1 MKSQH
6 NSTPHRS
13 VVIVGGGAAG
23 WLTAAIIAAE
33 HNVKNNPNVSVTLVE
48 SPDVKILGV
57 GEGTWPTMRDTLRKI
72 GIDEYPFLLSCDA
85 SFKQGTCF
93 KGWIN
98 GQSDDVYY
106 HPFDLPAGFFDTDI
120 AAWWQQADNNVSF
133 ATLFSSQVA
142 LCEQQ
147 KAPKQPQ
154 TPPYAA
160 VANYGYHLD
169 ANKFA
174 ELLKNHSVDVLGV
187 THVIDHVNAI
197 IGEPDQPMQAIRGKK
212 GEIPGDIFIDCS
224 GFAAML
230 IGEHYGVPLAP
241 VTALKNDTAMAVQAK
256 YKSDSTPIQSATVST
271 AQESGWIWD
280 IGLPTR
286 KGTGYVYSSAHVD
299 DDTAKATLLNYLKN
313 DDDSAEVD
321 PDAIRKIQFTPG
333 YRKTLWKHN
342 CIAVGTSAGFLEPLE
357 ASALVMIELAAKD
370 IARLLPSN
378 NAQMQM
384 ASEQFNQVMNTRW
397 ARIIDFLKLH
407 YVLSERRDTAYWRDM
422 TDMSGA
428 SLQLQAWLEMWN
440 TRPPHADDFLFN
452 NEIFPVAS
460 YLYILYGMGYKGQVD
475 PGRFP
480 SHRLSQAEVAIRHNH
495 QRLQQLL
502 AGLPQNRELLTQLRS
517 AAANEAS

>member
-72 GIDEYPFLLSCDA
+72 GIDENQFLLACDA

-93 KGWIN
+93 KQWVN
-98 GQSDDVYY
+98 GKSNDIYY

-120 AAWWQQADNNVSF
+120 AAWWQQAENNASF
-133 ATLFSSQVA
+133 ASLFSSQVA
-142 LCEQQ
+142 LCEQY

-174 ELLKNHSVDVLGV
+174 DLLKNHSVSVLGV
-187 THVIDHVNAI
+187 NHIVDHVDAVLGDK
-197 IGEPDQPMQAIRGKK
+197 GEPIQAIRGKK
-212 GEIPGDIFIDCS
+212 GDITGDIFIDCT
-224 GFAAML
+224 GFAARL
-230 IGEHYGVPLAP
+230 IGEHYGVALSPS
-241 VTALKNDTAMAVQAK
+241 TTLKNDTAMAVQAK
-256 YKSDSTPIQSATVST
+256 YKSDATPIQSATLST
-271 AQESGWIWD
+271 AQDAGWIWD

-286 KGTGYVYSSAHVD
+286 KGTGYVYSSAHTD
-299 DDTAKATLLNYLKN
+299 DETAKATLLHYLKQ
-313 DDDSAEVD
+313 DDATADVD
-321 PDAIRKIQFTPG
+321 EESIRKIQFTPG
-333 YRKTLWKHN
+333 YRKTLWKQN

-370 IARLLPSN
+370 IARLLPSS
-378 NAQMQM
+378 ASQMQV
-384 ASEQFNQVMNTRW
+384 AAEQFNQVMNTRW

-407 YVLSERRDTAYWRDM
+407 YVLSERQDTPYWREM
-422 TDMSGA
+422 SDMSGA
-428 SLQLQAWLEMWN
+428 SAQLQSWLDMWQS
-440 TRPPHADDFLFN
+440 RPPHADDFVYN

-460 YLYILYGMGYKGQVD
+460 YLYILFGMGFKGQVD
-475 PGRFP
+475 GHRFP
-480 SHRLSQAEVAIRHNH
+480 TTTLSQAEAAIRHNH

-502 AGLPQNRELLTQLRS
+502 AGLPQNRELLSQLR
-517 AAANEAS
+517 AAATHKAS